1 MTIDVACL
9 RPAEDFSR
17 VGVPVP
23 GAFNVAYRAPDS
35 DDLRKVMQS
44 AKAVVMP
51 AVGPKLAP
59 DLFEGSDIAL
69 VQVTGAG
76 VDRLD
81 RQAMQRLGIPVAN
94 VPGGSNAAVAEYVTT
109 CAATLLRRFAWASGE
124 ILRGNYSAFRARLLA
139 DNVGGLEGLEAGVV
153 GLGVIGMAVARAL
166 HAQGCRII
174 YYDPQ
179 PADPDGAAEVGAQ
192 PVDLAGLLAR
202 ADIVTLHVPLLP
214 ATRNLIGREEIASM
228 KPGGVLIN
236 AARGGIVDEAAL
248 AAALQ
253 SGHLG
258 GAAVDVYSTEPPS
271 SDNPLLALSGEAAS
285 RALLTPHI
293 AGVTRQASASLFRAA
308 WANVARVLVERQP
321 PLNRVY

>member
-1 MTIDVACL
+1 MTIEVACL
-9 RPAEDFSR
+9 RPAEDFSG
-17 VGVPVP
+17 VGVTVP
-23 GAFNVAYRAPDS
+23 DAFEVAYRAPDS
-35 DDLRKVMQS
+35 DDLPAVMKS
-44 AKAVVMP
+44 AKAVVIP

-59 DLFEGSDIAL
+59 DLFDGSGIRL

-81 RQAMQRLGIPVAN
+81 REAMEGFGIAVAN
-94 VPGGSNAAVAEYVTT
+94 VPGGSNAAVTEYVTT
-109 CAATLLRRFAWASGE
+109 CAATLSRRFAWASGE
-124 ILRGNYSAFRARLLA
+124 ILAGHYSAFRARMLA
-139 DNVGGLEGLEAGVV
+139 DNVGGLEGLVAGVV
-153 GLGVIGMAVARAL
+153 GMGVIGMAVARSL

-174 YYDPQ
+174 YHDPR
-179 PADPDGAAEVGAQ
+179 PADPEGAAAIGAH
-192 PVDLAGLLAR
+192 PVDLPDLLAE

-214 ATRNLIGREEIASM
+214 LH
-228 KPGGVLIN
+228 
-236 AARGGIVDEAAL
+236 
-248 AAALQ
+248 

-293 AGVTRQASASLFRAA
+293 AGVTRQASALLFRAA
-308 WANVARVLVERQP
+308 WENVERVLLEHQP